1 MASWKFVTL
10 DSLVKSSVTIFQ
22 SMWAQDGTEP
32 LNFSFT
38 TTTVNKLTY
47 GPSAASLSSWWLA
60 IHCFLAKMTWTWCA
74 LFYKC
79 SMGAKNCQVHSSR
92 HSSRT
97 TCSQVRDYH
106 NQRSPSMTLT
116 YLLSQGWSMQIIQ
129 LYLLRV
135 SVSDLTRLKDL
146 PRKSCSAM
154 ISLMIFLNGLMM
166 RYKPYLNT
174 TNRRE
179 MSNRAEL
186 RLN

>member
-1 MASWKFVTL
+1 
-10 DSLVKSSVTIFQ
+10 
-22 SMWAQDGTEP
+22 
-32 LNFSFT
+32 
-38 TTTVNKLTY
+38 
-47 GPSAASLSSWWLA
+47 
-60 IHCFLAKMTWTWCA
+60 
-74 LFYKC
+74 
-79 SMGAKNCQVHSSR
+79 
-92 HSSRT
+92 
-97 TCSQVRDYH
+97 
-106 NQRSPSMTLT
+106 MTLT

-135 SVSDLTRLKDL
+135 NVSDLTRLKDL

>member
-116 YLLSQGWSMQIIQ
+116 YLLSRGWSMQIIQ

-135 SVSDLTRLKDL
+135 NVSDLTRLKDL